1 MSAKQNNSNSSLNE
15 YVKYFSDCAIC
26 FFLSFCCLLF
36 FCWFACLFVVKVY
49 IVAVDPQF
57 QFKFLYIYAN
67 RDLEKKMS

>member
-1 MSAKQNNSNSSLNE
+1 M
-15 YVKYFSDCAIC
+15 FFC
-26 FFLSFCCLLF
+26 FILLSFI

-67 RDLEKKMS
+67 RELEKKMS

>member
-36 FCWFACLFVVKVY
+36 FVGLFVVKVY

-67 RDLEKKMS
+67 RELENKMS